1 MKPTPPATAPASRGK
16 TSAPNLRSSVPKGP
30 SLSKSRPWRALA
42 GYYVHEH
49 SVATRAVLVGWSSG
63 DWRVVS
69 PLLDAGRLPHLA
81 EIVAAG
87 VCGQLASLWP
97 DLPPLLWTSLATG
110 KRPQRHGILGYEEPD
125 GAGGVRPVTTLHRTA
140 APLWAIA
147 SRTGLVSLAI
157 DAGPSFPADPI
168 DGVVVSNRLV
178 AEFARRG
185 LDPAG
190 PVPPGFVHPAARTA
204 GVVRSWAAGA
214 AVPDELLHRFLPGD
228 GGATPHAAA
237 SDFVRS
243 ALAET
248 LGVAAIVRDLLAA
261 DAWRLLVVRYAL
273 IDRLAE
279 RFLMF
284 HPPRGPGVHEEA
296 FAAYRE
302 VIAAAHVLLDELLG
316 EIVAAAGPGACIT
329 VASDRGLHWG
339 HLRAPDGRGDRPRAA
354 PFGLLALAGPGVRR
368 DERISGA
375 TILDVCPTL
384 LHVLGL
390 PRGADMD
397 GRVLHEAFAPEQPL
411 GAGGPKE
418 IDSWDQAAA
427 VASVAA
433 DATAADDGA
442 CDRSRRLTLARC
454 LLAAGEWTAA
464 EPILR
469 DLVESDPGDMAAAI
483 EWAECLRSLGQP
495 LHAVEVLRRLAAT
508 LPAGLDTD
516 LSPPLATALVAAGQ
530 PAEAAEMLRA
540 ALAARGPRID
550 LLIGLAQ
557 AEAAGE
563 RFAEAVEACRHVL
576 EHDDRHRPALV
587 ILASALYR
595 LQRYAEAADAARQA
609 VALGH
614 VDPPTHLLLG
624 TALAACGRPDE
635 AIAALEIA
643 CRQDPGLTEAR
654 ERLAT
659 VHARQRGDF
668 ASVHALRRSAREA
681 ERPARPGLG
690 SPRAGRII
698 VVSGLPRAGTS
709 LVMQMLAAGGVPP
722 LTDAVR
728 CADEHNPRGYLE
740 FEPVKRLARDRSWVG
755 QAVGRSIKVIASL
768 LPELPAGYDYQV
780 ILMHRDP
787 REVLASQR
795 TMIRASGADTAAT
808 DEQLL
813 RAFER
818 HLDRARQWCA
828 TAGVPCLDVEHREC
842 VTAPADV
849 AARLAAFLGERLDL
863 AVMAAAVDD
872 SLWRNRPSPA
882 GPQG

>member
-1 MKPTPPATAPASRGK
+1 
-16 TSAPNLRSSVPKGP
+16 LVI
-30 SLSKSRPWRALA
+30 
-42 GYYVHEH
+42 YDVHEYP
-49 SVATRAVLVGWSSG
+49 VATRAVLVGWSSG

-81 EIVAAG
+81 GIVATG

-110 KRPQRHGILGYEEPD
+110 KRPQRHGILSYEEPD
-125 GAGGVRPVTTLHRTA
+125 GAGGRRPVTTRHRTA
-140 APLWAIA
+140 APLWEIT

-157 DAGPSFPADPI
+157 DAGPSYPADPI
-168 DGVVVSNRLV
+168 DGVVVSNRIV
-178 AEFARRG
+178 ADLSRRG

-190 PVPPGFVHPAARTA
+190 PVPPGFVHPADRTA
-204 GVVRSWAAGA
+204 SVVRSWVAGA
-214 AVPDELLHRFLPGD
+214 AVPDDLLRRFLPGD
-228 GGATPHAAA
+228 GAA
-237 SDFVRS
+237 SPHPAAIDFVR
-243 ALAET
+243 AAIADT

-261 DAWRLLVVRYAL
+261 DAWRLVVVRYAL

-284 HPPRGPGVHEEA
+284 HPPCGPGVHKEA

-316 EIVAAAGPGACIT
+316 ELVAAAGPGACIA

-339 HLRAPDGRGDRPRAA
+339 HLRSPDGRGDRPRAA

-397 GRVLHEAFAPEQPL
+397 GRVLHEAFAPEHPL
-411 GAGGPKE
+411 GAGGTSE
-418 IDSWDQAAA
+418 IASWDASPAEAPAAA
-427 VASVAA
+427 GGAA
-433 DATAADDGA
+433 PDDDAFA
-442 CDRSRRLTLARC
+442 RSRRLTLARC

-469 DLVESDPGDMAAAI
+469 DLVESDPADVAGAT

-495 LHAVEVLRRLAAT
+495 LEAVEVLRRVAAA
-508 LPAGLDTD
+508 LPAGSDTD

-530 PAEAAEMLRA
+530 PAEAVEILRA

-550 LLIGLAQ
+550 LLVGLAQ
-557 AEAAGE
+557 AEAACD
-563 RFAEAVEACRHVL
+563 RFAEAAEACRRVL
-576 EHDDRHRPALV
+576 DRDDRHRPALV

-595 LQRYAEAADAARQA
+595 LRRYAEAADAARQA

-624 TALAACGRPDE
+624 TALAACGRPED

-668 ASVHALRRSAREA
+668 ASAHTIRRSGREA
-681 ERPARPGLG
+681 HTAAAPGPG
-690 SPRAGRII
+690 APGADRII
-698 VVSGLPRAGTS
+698 VVSGLPRSGTS
-709 LVMQMLAAGGVPP
+709 VVMQMLAAGGIPP
-722 LTDAVR
+722 LTDAIR
-728 CADEHNPRGYLE
+728 GADEHNPRGYLE
-740 FEPVKRLARDRSWVG
+740 FEAVKRLARDRSWVG
-755 QAVGRSIKVIASL
+755 QAAGRAVKVIASL
-768 LPELPAGYDYQV
+768 LPELPTGHDYRV
-780 ILMHRDP
+780 ILVHRDP

-795 TMIRASGADTAAT
+795 TMIRGLGKGTEAT
-808 DEQLL
+808 DDQLL

-818 HLDRARQWCA
+818 HLERARQWCA
-828 TAGVPCLDVEHREC
+828 TAGVPRLDVEHREC

-849 AARLAAFLGERLDL
+849 AARLAAFLGDRLDL
-863 AVMAAAVDD
+863 AAMAAAVDV
-872 SLWRNRPSPA
+872 SLWRNRPSPD
-882 GPQG
+882 GSQG

>member
-1 MKPTPPATAPASRGK
+1 
-16 TSAPNLRSSVPKGP
+16 
-30 SLSKSRPWRALA
+30 
-42 GYYVHEH
+42 
-49 SVATRAVLVGWSSG
+49 VLVGWSSG

-81 EIVAAG
+81 GIVATG

-125 GAGGVRPVTTLHRTA
+125 GAGGRRPVTTRHRTA
-140 APLWAIA
+140 APLWEIT

-168 DGVVVSNRLV
+168 DGVVVSNRIV
-178 AEFARRG
+178 ADLSRRA

-190 PVPPGFVHPAARTA
+190 PVPPGFVHPADRTA
-204 GVVRSWAAGA
+204 SVVRSWVAGA
-214 AVPDELLHRFLPGD
+214 AVPDDLLRRFLPGD
-228 GGATPHAAA
+228 GAARPHPAAI
-237 SDFVRS
+237 DFVR
-243 ALAET
+243 AAIADT

-261 DAWRLLVVRYAL
+261 DAWRLTVVRYAL

-284 HPPRGPGVHEEA
+284 HPPCGPGVHEAA

-316 EIVAAAGPGACIT
+316 EIVAAAGPGACIA

-339 HLRAPDGRGDRPRAA
+339 HLRSPDGRGDRPRAA
-354 PFGLLALAGPGVRR
+354 PFGLLTLAGPGVRR

-397 GRVLHEAFAPEQPL
+397 GRVLHEAFAPDHPL
-411 GAGGPKE
+411 GAGGTSE
-418 IDSWDQAAA
+418 IPSWDASPAKAPAAA
-427 VASVAA
+427 GGAA
-433 DATAADDGA
+433 PDDDAFA
-442 CDRSRRLTLARC
+442 RSRRLTLARC
-454 LLAAGEWTAA
+454 LLAAGEWAAA

-469 DLVESDPGDMAAAI
+469 DLVESDPADVAGAV

-495 LHAVEVLRRLAAT
+495 LEAVEVLRRVAAAV
-508 LPAGLDTD
+508 PAGSDTD

-530 PAEAAEMLRA
+530 PAEAVEILRA
-540 ALAARGPRID
+540 ALAAHGPRID
-550 LLIGLAQ
+550 LLVGLAQ
-557 AEAAGE
+557 AEAACD
-563 RFAEAVEACRHVL
+563 RFAEAAEACRRVL
-576 EHDDRHRPALV
+576 DRDDRHRPALV
-587 ILASALYR
+587 IFASALYR
-595 LQRYAEAADAARQA
+595 LRRYAEAADAARQA
-609 VALGH
+609 VALSH

-624 TALAACGRPDE
+624 TALAACGRPED

-668 ASVHALRRSAREA
+668 AAAHASRRRVREA
-681 ERPARPGLG
+681 DESAAPGMATT
-690 SPRAGRII
+690 STGRIV

-709 LVMQMLAAGGVPP
+709 LVMQMLAAGGIPP
-722 LTDAVR
+722 LTDAIR
-728 CADEHNPRGYLE
+728 GADEHNPLGYLE
-740 FEPVKRLARDRSWVG
+740 FEAVKRIARDRSWIR
-755 QAVGRSIKVIASL
+755 QASGRAVKVIASL
-768 LPELPAGYDYQV
+768 LPELPPGHDYRV
-780 ILMHRDP
+780 ILVHRDLQ
-787 REVLASQR
+787 EVLASQR
-795 TMIRASGADTAAT
+795 AMLRSSGAAPAAA
-808 DEQLL
+808 DDQLL

-818 HLDRARQWCA
+818 HLENARQWCA
-828 TAGVPCLDVEHREC
+828 TSGVPLLEVEHRTCLTE
-842 VTAPADV
+842 TAS
-849 AARLAAFLGERLDL
+849 AAIRMAAFLGDRLDL
-863 AVMAAAVDD
+863 AAMTAAVNV
-872 SLWRNRPSPA
+872 SLWRNRPAAA
-882 GPQG
+882 GPKG

>member
-1 MKPTPPATAPASRGK
+1 MRT
-16 TSAPNLRSSVPKGP
+16 
-30 SLSKSRPWRALA
+30 
-42 GYYVHEH
+42 
-49 SVATRAVLVGWSSG
+49 VLVGWSSG

-81 EIVAAG
+81 GIVAAG

-110 KRPQRHGILGYEEPD
+110 KRPQRHGILSYEEPD
-125 GAGGVRPVTTLHRTA
+125 GAGGVQPVSTKLRTA
-140 APLWAIA
+140 APLWEIT

-157 DAGPSFPADPI
+157 DAGPSFPADRI
-168 DGVVVSNRLV
+168 DGVVVSNRLI
-178 AEFARRG
+178 ADLSRRAVDAASP
-185 LDPAG
+185 L
-190 PVPPGFVHPAARTA
+190 PPGFVHPADRTMSVVRAWTA
-204 GVVRSWAAGA
+204 GAV
-214 AVPDELLHRFLPGD
+214 VPDDLLRRFLPGD
-228 GGATPHAAA
+228 GAA
-237 SDFVRS
+237 SPHPAAIDFVRA
-243 ALAET
+243 ALADT

-261 DAWRLLVVRYAL
+261 DAWRLAVVRYTL

-284 HPPRGPGVHEEA
+284 HPPRGSGVHEAA
-296 FAAYRE
+296 FAAYCG
-302 VIAAAHVLLDELLG
+302 VITAAHALLDELLG
-316 EIVAAAGPGACIT
+316 EIVAAAGPGACIA

-397 GRVLHEAFAPEQPL
+397 GRVLHEAFAPEHPL
-411 GAGGPKE
+411 GAGDLRE
-418 IDSWDQAAA
+418 IASWEHASAEGAAA
-427 VASVAA
+427 AGGAAAS
-433 DATAADDGA
+433 DGAA

-469 DLVESDPGDMAAAI
+469 DLVESDPADVAGAV

-495 LHAVEVLRRLAAT
+495 VEAVEILRRVADAV
-508 LPAGLDTD
+508 PSGSEMD

-530 PAEAAEMLRA
+530 PAEAVEMLRA
-540 ALAARGPRID
+540 ALTARGPRID
-550 LLIGLAQ
+550 LLVGLAQ
-557 AEAAGE
+557 AEAACD
-563 RFAEAVEACRHVL
+563 RFVEAAEACHRIL
-576 EHDDRHRPALV
+576 ERDDRHRPALV

-595 LQRYAEAADAARQA
+595 LRRYAEAADAARQA

-635 AIAALEIA
+635 AIAALQIA
-643 CRQDPGLTEAR
+643 CRQDPGLSEAR

-668 ASVHALRRSAREA
+668 ASAHTIRRSGREA
-681 ERPARPGLG
+681 ERAAAPGPG
-690 SPRAGRII
+690 TPGADRII
-698 VVSGLPRAGTS
+698 VVSGLPRSGTS
-709 LVMQMLAAGGVPP
+709 LVMQMLAAGGIPP
-722 LTDAVR
+722 LTDANR
-728 CADEHNPRGYLE
+728 GADEHNPRGYLE
-740 FEPVKRLARDRSWVG
+740 FEAVKRLARDRSWVG
-755 QAVGRSIKVIASL
+755 QAVGRAVKVIVSL
-768 LPELPAGYDYQV
+768 LPELPTGYDYRV
-780 ILMHRDP
+780 ILVRRDP

-795 TMIRASGADTAAT
+795 TMIRASGAETAAT

-813 RAFER
+813 RAFDR
-818 HLDRARQWCA
+818 HLERARQWCA
-828 TAGVPCLDVEHREC
+828 TAGVPRLEVEHREC
-842 VTAPADV
+842 VTAPGAV
-849 AARLAAFLGERLDL
+849 AARLAAFLGDRLDL
-863 AVMAAAVDD
+863 AAMAAAVDP
-872 SLWRNRPSPA
+872 SLWRSRPPSA
-882 GPQG
+882 GSQG

>member
-1 MKPTPPATAPASRGK
+1 M
-16 TSAPNLRSSVPKGP
+16 
-30 SLSKSRPWRALA
+30 
-42 GYYVHEH
+42 
-49 SVATRAVLVGWSSG
+49 LVGWSSG

-81 EIVAAG
+81 GIVATG

-125 GAGGVRPVTTLHRTA
+125 GAGGRRPVTTRHRTA
-140 APLWAIA
+140 APLWEIT
-147 SRTGLVSLAI
+147 SRSGLVSLAI

-168 DGVVVSNRLV
+168 NGVVVSNRIV
-178 AEFARRG
+178 ADLSRRA

-190 PVPPGFVHPAARTA
+190 PVPPGFVHPADRTA
-204 GVVRSWAAGA
+204 SVVRSWVAGA
-214 AVPDELLHRFLPGD
+214 AVPDDLLRRFLPGD
-228 GGATPHAAA
+228 GAARPHPAAI
-237 SDFVRS
+237 DFVR
-243 ALAET
+243 AAIADT

-261 DAWRLLVVRYAL
+261 DAWRLTVVRYAL

-284 HPPRGPGVHEEA
+284 HPPCGPGVHEAA

-316 EIVAAAGPGACIT
+316 EIVAAAGPGACIA

-339 HLRAPDGRGDRPRAA
+339 HLRSPDGRGDRPRAA
-354 PFGLLALAGPGVRR
+354 PFGLLTLAGPGVRR

-397 GRVLHEAFAPEQPL
+397 GRVLHEAFAPDHPL
-411 GAGGPKE
+411 GAGGTSE
-418 IDSWDQAAA
+418 IPSWDASPAKAPAAA
-427 VASVAA
+427 GGAA
-433 DATAADDGA
+433 PDDDAFA
-442 CDRSRRLTLARC
+442 RSRRLTLARC
-454 LLAAGEWTAA
+454 LLAAGEWAAA

-469 DLVESDPGDMAAAI
+469 DLVESDPADVAGAV

-495 LHAVEVLRRLAAT
+495 LEAVEVLRRVAAAV
-508 LPAGLDTD
+508 PAGSDTD

-530 PAEAAEMLRA
+530 PAEAVEILRA
-540 ALAARGPRID
+540 ALAAHGPRID
-550 LLIGLAQ
+550 LLVGLAQ
-557 AEAAGE
+557 AEAACD
-563 RFAEAVEACRHVL
+563 RFAEAAEACRRVL
-576 EHDDRHRPALV
+576 DRDDRHRPALV
-587 ILASALYR
+587 IFASALYR
-595 LQRYAEAADAARQA
+595 LRRYAEAADAARQA
-609 VALGH
+609 VALSH

-624 TALAACGRPDE
+624 TALAACGRPED

-668 ASVHALRRSAREA
+668 AAAHASRRRVREA
-681 ERPARPGLG
+681 DESAAPGMATT
-690 SPRAGRII
+690 STGRIV

-709 LVMQMLAAGGVPP
+709 LVMQMLAAGGIPP
-722 LTDAVR
+722 LTDAIR
-728 CADEHNPRGYLE
+728 GADEHNPLGYLE
-740 FEPVKRLARDRSWVG
+740 FEAVKRIARDRSWIR
-755 QAVGRSIKVIASL
+755 QASGRAVKVIASL
-768 LPELPAGYDYQV
+768 LPELPPGHDYRV
-780 ILMHRDP
+780 ILVHRDLQ
-787 REVLASQR
+787 EVLASQR
-795 TMIRASGADTAAT
+795 AMLRSSGAAPAAA
-808 DEQLL
+808 DDQLL

-818 HLDRARQWCA
+818 HLENARQWCA
-828 TAGVPCLDVEHREC
+828 TSGVPLLEVEHRTCLTE
-842 VTAPADV
+842 TAN
-849 AARLAAFLGERLDL
+849 AAIRMAAFLGDRLDL
-863 AVMAAAVDD
+863 AAMTAAVNV
-872 SLWRNRPSPA
+872 SLWRNRPAAA
-882 GPQG
+882 GPKG

>member
-1 MKPTPPATAPASRGK
+1 
-16 TSAPNLRSSVPKGP
+16 
-30 SLSKSRPWRALA
+30 
-42 GYYVHEH
+42 
-49 SVATRAVLVGWSSG
+49 VLVGWSSG

-81 EIVAAG
+81 GIVATG

-125 GAGGVRPVTTLHRTA
+125 GAGGRRPVTTRHRTA
-140 APLWAIA
+140 APLWEIT
-147 SRTGLVSLAI
+147 SRSGLVSLAI

-168 DGVVVSNRLV
+168 NGVVVSNRIV
-178 AEFARRG
+178 ADLSRRA

-190 PVPPGFVHPAARTA
+190 PVPPGFVHPADRTA
-204 GVVRSWAAGA
+204 SVVRSWVAGA
-214 AVPDELLHRFLPGD
+214 AVPDDLLRRFLPGD
-228 GGATPHAAA
+228 GAARPHPAAI
-237 SDFVRS
+237 DFVR
-243 ALAET
+243 AAIADT

-261 DAWRLLVVRYAL
+261 DAWRLTVVRYAL

-284 HPPRGPGVHEEA
+284 HPPCGPGVHEAA

-316 EIVAAAGPGACIT
+316 EIVAAAGPGACIA

-339 HLRAPDGRGDRPRAA
+339 HLRSPDGRGDRPRAA
-354 PFGLLALAGPGVRR
+354 PFGLLTLAGPGVRR

-397 GRVLHEAFAPEQPL
+397 GRVLHEAFAPDHPL
-411 GAGGPKE
+411 GAGGTSE
-418 IDSWDQAAA
+418 IPSWDASPAKAPAAA
-427 VASVAA
+427 GGAA
-433 DATAADDGA
+433 PDDDAFA
-442 CDRSRRLTLARC
+442 RSRRLTLARC
-454 LLAAGEWTAA
+454 LLAAGEWAAA

-469 DLVESDPGDMAAAI
+469 DLVESDPADVAGAV

-495 LHAVEVLRRLAAT
+495 LEAVEVLRRVAAAV
-508 LPAGLDTD
+508 PAGSDTD

-530 PAEAAEMLRA
+530 PAEAVEILRA
-540 ALAARGPRID
+540 ALAAHGPRID
-550 LLIGLAQ
+550 LLVGLAQ
-557 AEAAGE
+557 AEAACD
-563 RFAEAVEACRHVL
+563 RFAEAAEACRRVL
-576 EHDDRHRPALV
+576 DRDDRHRPALV
-587 ILASALYR
+587 IFASALYR
-595 LQRYAEAADAARQA
+595 LRRYAEAADAARQA
-609 VALGH
+609 VALSH

-624 TALAACGRPDE
+624 TALAACGRPED

-668 ASVHALRRSAREA
+668 AAAHASRRRVREA
-681 ERPARPGLG
+681 DESAAPGMATT
-690 SPRAGRII
+690 STGRIV

-709 LVMQMLAAGGVPP
+709 LVMQMLAAGGIPP
-722 LTDAVR
+722 LTDAIR
-728 CADEHNPRGYLE
+728 GADEHNPLGYLE
-740 FEPVKRLARDRSWVG
+740 FEAVKRIARDRSWIR
-755 QAVGRSIKVIASL
+755 QASGRAVKVIASL
-768 LPELPAGYDYQV
+768 LPELPPGHDYRV
-780 ILMHRDP
+780 ILVHRDLQ
-787 REVLASQR
+787 EVLASQR
-795 TMIRASGADTAAT
+795 AMLRSSGAAPAAA
-808 DEQLL
+808 DDQLL

-818 HLDRARQWCA
+818 HLENARQWCA
-828 TAGVPCLDVEHREC
+828 TSGVPLLEVEHRTCLTE
-842 VTAPADV
+842 TAS
-849 AARLAAFLGERLDL
+849 AAIRMAAFLGDRLDL
-863 AVMAAAVDD
+863 AAMTAAVNV
-872 SLWRNRPSPA
+872 SLWRNRPAAA
-882 GPQG
+882 GPKG